1 MGGEDGQRS
10 TGGEV
15 GACRRNQEGKV
26 DGCHLKSSPAYGPAA
41 LRQQHAWTTCTRA
54 VACVQAAPR
63 RLGSHRHTVPETSV
77 SSPFLSLSSAQAMR

>member
-41 LRQQHAWTTCTRA
+41 FRQYH
-54 VACVQAAPR
+54 P
-63 RLGSHRHTVPETSV
+63 
-77 SSPFLSLSSAQAMR
+77 